1 MKKILFI
8 FSYLVM
14 ITCALLINQAC
25 QENYEMVD
33 PPLITGTDDLDEE
46 VIMPE
51 DLECYYVSPTGKG
64 SLDGSS
70 WDNAM
75 SADYFRNLLSANSDA
90 DITIENAERLDG
102 KNIYLA
108 AGEYELVKNDAGIK
122 VDYTS
127 YNSSVDIYI
136 EGGYDPESTGGD
148 LSKRDTKRFITSLT
162 RNTDSNTGKTT
173 NSVFQLGNQ
182 MNLYF
187 NGCVFDGKYDKETD
201 GAVRAFYSNGINSLY
216 LTDCVIKNFNV
227 KKATTPRGGA
237 IFINQGN
244 VFMNNVEIHDN
255 IA

>member
-75 SADYFRNLLSANSDA
+75 SADYFRNLLSANSVIFNQFIFACSQIDVFS
-90 DITIENAERLDG
+90 IQSFCIFNC
-102 KNIYLA
+102 NI
-108 AGEYELVKNDAGIK
+108 
-122 VDYTS
+122 
-127 YNSSVDIYI
+127 
-136 EGGYDPESTGGD
+136 
-148 LSKRDTKRFITSLT
+148 
-162 RNTDSNTGKTT
+162 
-173 NSVFQLGNQ
+173 
-182 MNLYF
+182 
-187 NGCVFDGKYDKETD
+187 CV
-201 GAVRAFYSNGINSLY
+201 AVC
-216 LTDCVIKNFNV
+216 T
-227 KKATTPRGGA
+227 
-237 IFINQGN
+237 
-244 VFMNNVEIHDN
+244 
-255 IA
+255 